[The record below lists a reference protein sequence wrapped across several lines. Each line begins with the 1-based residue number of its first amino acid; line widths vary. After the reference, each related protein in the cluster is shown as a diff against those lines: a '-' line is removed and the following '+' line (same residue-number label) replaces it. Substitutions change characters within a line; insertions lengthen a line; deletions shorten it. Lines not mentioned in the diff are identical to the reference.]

1 VVAGGCVI
9 ADGCGTDWCW
19 EGHAMRTIERT
30 RMAKLL
36 VMAVRLALS
45 LALRPSRVIGVG
57 SPDISDTR
65 LLRTATGLGNWRE
78 L

>member
-1 VVAGGCVI
+1 
-9 ADGCGTDWCW
+9 
-19 EGHAMRTIERT
+19 MRTIERT